1 VTSCSGGMGSA
12 SRDLYFSTACR
23 PSLDAS
29 DVGTTQRRPQKKDV
43 LYCSGRMPSS
53 AKSVRWPVGPETLQE
68 TAQHSTAS
76 PLVNEDNVGTIA
88 FTGRMPST

>member
-1 VTSCSGGMGSA
+1 MSCSGGMGSV
-12 SRDLYFSTACR
+12 SRDVFFSTACR
-23 PSLDAS
+23 PGLHTS
-29 DVGTTQRRPQKKDV
+29 DVGTTQRRPPKKDV

-68 TAQHSTAS
+68 TGQHSTAS
-76 PLVNEDNVGTIA
+76 PLASDDNIGTIA